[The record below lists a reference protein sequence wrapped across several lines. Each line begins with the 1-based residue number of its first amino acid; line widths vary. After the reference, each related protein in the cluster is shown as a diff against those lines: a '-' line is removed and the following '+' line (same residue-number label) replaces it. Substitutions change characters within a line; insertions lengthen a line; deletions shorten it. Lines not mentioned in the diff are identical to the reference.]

1 MNPTL
6 ESGAATAAVTTHEVF
21 NQATPLADVNLFSA
35 NKPLQDALAH
45 HHPGYDREHFH
56 ALGAEAGSSA
66 LQQHARLANV
76 HTPQLHT
83 HDRFGRRVDQ
93 VEFHPSYHAL
103 LGSALRHGLHGT
115 PWAGKAG
122 SHVER
127 AAAFMLVTEAEPSVL
142 CPVSMTYAVTPAL
155 RGTRVVDALMHE
167 LQPARGQHAAF
178 DAEVEHLVQSVDG
191 VADEAQARRLARS
204 LALVLQAAQLQRTS
218 PDFVFDAFCASRFGG
233 ERATVFG
240 LLPATTDF
248 DSIVSR
254 AMPH

>member
-127 AAAFMLVTEAEPSVL
+127 AAAFMLFTEAEPSVL

-155 RGTRVVDALMHE
+155 RGNSAIARAWMPQITATQYDARFLPFERKTAVTLGMGMTE
-167 LQPARGQHAAF
+167 KN
-178 DAEVEHLVQSVDG
+178 HLWPV
-191 VADEAQARRLARS
+191 RR
-204 LALVLQAAQLQRTS
+204 
-218 PDFVFDAFCASRFGG
+218 
-233 ERATVFG
+233 
-240 LLPATTDF
+240 
-248 DSIVSR
+248 
-254 AMPH
+254 